1 MLWRPG
7 GWYRMTGR
15 LWPRVSLTRGRSLW
29 ARARRWA
36 ESQLIL
42 RTGLSLRLA
51 SWGSATKEGNPKAP
65 GPGTI
70 PLGQGTPLGRISV
83 DLANGSAPKACKL
96 VVGIKGTPFENDWNV
111 WVYPTRNT
119 QHATPMVLVTPA
131 LNAAALARL
140 EAGGRVL
147 LLPPRLSRQQAHL
160 LFEPIFWNR
169 YMFHTQSRQTL
180 GLLCNPKHPA
190 LAKFPTEFFQDWQ
203 WNEIVTNAQAMV
215 LDTLPKGLH
224 PIVQPIDDWNTNRK
238 LGLIW
243 ECRVGNGKLLVC
255 SADLDKDSG
264 KRPAARQLRES
275 LLGYVAGKSF
285 NPRVAVSKDDLARL
299 LDLTQP
305 SKLATF
311 GAKVIEA
318 DSEDSANG
326 NVAAN
331 AIDGN
336 PDTIWHTK

>member
-1 MLWRPG
+1 
-7 GWYRMTGR
+7 
-15 LWPRVSLTRGRSLW
+15 
-29 ARARRWA
+29 
-36 ESQLIL
+36 
-42 RTGLSLRLA
+42 
-51 SWGSATKEGNPKAP
+51 
-65 GPGTI
+65 
-70 PLGQGTPLGRISV
+70 
-83 DLANGSAPKACKL
+83 
-96 VVGIKGTPFENDWNV
+96 
-111 WVYPTRNT
+111 
-119 QHATPMVLVTPA
+119 
-131 LNAAALARL
+131 
-140 EAGGRVL
+140 
-147 LLPPRLSRQQAHL
+147 
-160 LFEPIFWNR
+160 
-169 YMFHTQSRQTL
+169 MFHTQARHTL
-180 GLLCNPKHPA
+180 GLLCDPKHPA
-190 LAKFPTEFFQDWQ
+190 LARFPTEFFQDWQ
-203 WNEIVTNAQAMV
+203 WDEIVTNAQAMV
-215 LDTLPKGLH
+215 LDGLPKELR

-326 NVAAN
+326 NIAAN
-331 AIDGN
+331 AIDAN
-336 PDTIWHTK
+336 PDTIWHTKWTPENDPMPHHLTIDLGRALTLKGITYLPRQNMAAGRIAECEIYCSSEPNSWAAPTTRVKWPNTDQLQIVRFDQPVKARYLKVVALSEVNRNPYASIAELDILTDDK